1 MSPQSHP
8 AGNQSDLKDRST
20 RRELALALAS
30 QTPDALAAWL
40 DAHPLS
46 RADLAWLQGQGLALF
61 AFHRVQQADLLDKA
75 PAEVV
80 APWQESYQRVVVAT
94 AAMDWAI
101 ERVLLALQQAGVDF
115 IWLKGAALAYAVY
128 DNPACRLRGDLDLW
142 IQPEQLPLATAL
154 LAGLGFRP
162 ASKED
167 RPDAL
172 VLLVGGEQ
180 QLVGDETGLELIELQ
195 WPVLRGEWVRHT
207 TAIDH
212 RAIWQ
217 RRAAI
222 ALGGHS
228 FPTLTPE
235 DTLLH
240 LAQHQAISHQFSA
253 PWLRNLLDI
262 HLLVAAGTLDWPQVT
277 ATARRWRLATV
288 LWTVLHLAQRLLG
301 ASVPP
306 AAMQAL
312 APPAWRRWLIERL
325 HLEEAL
331 LTMQAG
337 GYGHRRFLIQFALV
351 DRVRDAARL
360 LARGIFPDAAW
371 LRARYGLAPEAGLAR
386 WRLLH
391 IWRLATSARA

>member
-1 MSPQSHP
+1 MLAEPP
-8 AGNQSDLKDRST
+8 AAAPRNDRET
-20 RRELALALAS
+20 RSARRQLALALAA
-30 QTPDALAAWL
+30 QAPDALAAWL

-46 RADLAWLQGQGLALF
+46 LADLEWLQAQGLALF
-61 AFHRVQQADLLDKA
+61 AFHRMQQADLLDRA
-75 PAEVV
+75 PAGVI
-80 APWQESYQRVVVAT
+80 APWQEAYQRVVTAT
-94 AAMDWAI
+94 AAMDWEI

-128 DNPACRLRGDLDLW
+128 ANPACRLRGDLDLW
-142 IQPEQLPLATAL
+142 IQPEQLPLAAAV
-154 LAGLGFRP
+154 LADLGFRL

-180 QLVGDETGLELIELQ
+180 QLVGDGTILELIELQ

-212 RAIWQ
+212 QAIWQ

-222 ALGGHS
+222 ALGEHG

-253 PWLRNLLDI
+253 PWLRNLLDV
-262 HLLVAAGTLDWPQVT
+262 HLLVAAGRLNWPQAT
-277 ATARRWRLATV
+277 ATARSWRLATV
-288 LWTVLHLAQRLLG
+288 LWTVLHLAQRLLDTP
-301 ASVPP
+301 APP

-312 APPAWRRWLIERL
+312 APPPWQRWLIDHL

-331 LTMQAG
+331 LTMQSG
-337 GYGHRRFLIQFALV
+337 GYGHRRFLIQIALI
-351 DRVRDAARL
+351 DRVRDVVRL
-360 LARGIFPDAAW
+360 LARGLFPDADW
-371 LRARYGLAPEAGLAR
+371 LRARYGLTPGARLAR

-391 IWRLATSARA
+391 IWRLATAARA